1 MSFKSIDEGVLFF
14 ENVLTSTKTLI
25 NSGLWKEVDLR
36 GLHDWVGYFES
47 DSEKFLCGMILDA
60 LIFRSKAQ
68 TRALIA
74 NVLEKSIPQ
83 SLDYVSYEIS
93 QNFSKIVKS
102 RYPGDW
108 LHRIRIVPVIR
119 DIDPPTKSGPLVAR
133 LYKKEAQVNDRFM
146 DWPWSLSRNREK
158 PEIVIFIDDF
168 IGTGDQFTEFLD
180 RFFKDNPKEDD
191 ISYIYAPLAA
201 CSKGIDRL
209 REEHAYINVCYAEV
223 VPEKSGF
230 FSGMHARY
238 QGIAD
243 HLITEIVETHDE
255 FLKKVGLSKLREKR
269 GYGDLE
275 LTYTY
280 AHGTPNATLPI
291 LWAENEIYRP
301 LFSR

>member
-36 GLHDWVGYFES
+36 GLHDWVGYFET

-68 TRALIA
+68 TKALLA

-83 SLDYVSYEIS
+83 CLDDISSEIS
-93 QNFSKIVKS
+93 QDFSSIVTSK
-102 RYPGDW
+102 YPGDW
-108 LHRIRIVPVIR
+108 LNRIRIVPVIR

-133 LYKKEAQVNDRFM
+133 LYKKEVQVNDRFM
-146 DWPWSLSRNREK
+146 DWPWSLSRNNKK

-168 IGTGDQFTEFLD
+168 IGTGDQFTEFLE
-180 RFFKDNPKEDD
+180 RFFKDNPKDPEVY
-191 ISYIYAPLAA
+191 YIYAPLAA

-209 REEHAYINVCYAEV
+209 KEEYGNIKVCQAEI

-230 FSGMHARY
+230 FSGMSARY
-238 QGIAD
+238 LGIEG
-243 HLITEIVETHDE
+243 HLINEIIETYDS
-255 FLKKVGLSKLREKR
+255 FLNKVGLSKLKEKR

-280 AHGTPNATLPI
+280 AHGTPNATLPL
-291 LWAENEIYRP
+291 LWAANEIYQP